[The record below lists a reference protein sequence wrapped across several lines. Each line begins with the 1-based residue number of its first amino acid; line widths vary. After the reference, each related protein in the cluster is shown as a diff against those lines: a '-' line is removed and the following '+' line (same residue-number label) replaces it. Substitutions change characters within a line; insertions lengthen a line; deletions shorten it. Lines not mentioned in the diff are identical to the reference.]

1 MKPTFSTY
9 LKAAFN
15 ARPFGMFVAP
25 NWIGLAAFGLLGLTN
40 PGFWLIGAGVEL
52 TYLFGLATNK
62 RFQRA
67 VGARQSAGSDQEWK
81 ARQDALIGRLS
92 DTDQAR
98 YVAFAARCRTI
109 LDLFEQHD
117 PSGSSVETQGENLGR
132 LAWVYL
138 RLLLARRAMSRVLKE
153 PTLGETQE
161 LESRLAKLHAQLGD
175 QTLTDELRRSL
186 ASQAEI
192 LEQRVTQRR
201 EGREKLDFLEAEIM
215 RIQEQVELLR
225 EQAALSADAD
235 GLSARLD
242 EITGSLGGA
251 SQWITDQQKLYG
263 TLDDLLQ
270 EPPPSSAR
278 VLVREKGESRSSR
291 GAR

>member
-1 MKPTFSTY
+1 MKASFWTY

-25 NWIGLAAFGLLGLTN
+25 NWIGLVAFGLLGLTN
-40 PGFWLIGAGVEL
+40 PGFWLVGAGVEL
-52 TYLFGLATNK
+52 TYLLSLASNG

-67 VGARQSAGSDQEWK
+67 VSARASAPTEQLWK
-81 ARQDALIGRLS
+81 ARLDGMVRRLS

-98 YVAFAARCRTI
+98 YVAFSARCRSI
-109 LDLFEQHD
+109 LDQFAQQD
-117 PSGSSVETQGENLGR
+117 PSGSASDVQSENLSK
-132 LAWVYL
+132 LIWVYL

-161 LESRLAKLHAQLGD
+161 LEARLTELKRRLEDGSLHED
-175 QTLTDELRRSL
+175 LRKSL

-201 EGREKLDFLEAEIM
+201 EGREKLDFLEAEIL

-225 EQAALSADAD
+225 EQAALSTDAS
-235 GLSARLD
+235 GLSTRLD
-242 EITGSLGGA
+242 EITGTLGGA
-251 SQWITDQQKLYG
+251 SQWISDQQKLYG
-263 TLDDLLQ
+263 SLDDLLD
-270 EPPPSSAR
+270 EPPPAIAR
-278 VLVREKGESRSSR
+278 ATIREGR
-291 GAR
+291 

>member
-1 MKPTFSTY
+1 MKPSFGSY
-9 LKAAFN
+9 LAAAFN

-25 NWIGLAAFGLLGLTN
+25 NWVGIAAFGLLGMLN

-52 TYLFGLATNK
+52 AYLFGLATNR

-67 VGARQSAGSDQEWK
+67 IDSRQSSGTAEEWK
-81 ARQDALIGRLS
+81 RQQDTLIAKLS

-98 YVAFAARCRTI
+98 YVALIARCRTI
-109 LDLFEQHD
+109 LEQLELHN
-117 PSGSSVETQGENLGR
+117 PGTGGLAVQSENLGR
-132 LAWVYL
+132 LSWVYL
-138 RLLLARRAMSRVLKE
+138 RLLVARRAMSRVLKE

-161 LESRLAKLHAQLGD
+161 LEARLARLKAQLND
-175 QTLTDELRRSL
+175 ASLNEDLRKSL

-225 EQAALSADAD
+225 EQAALSTDAE
-235 GLSARLD
+235 GLSGRLD
-242 EITGSLGGA
+242 EISASLGGA
-251 SQWITDQQKLYG
+251 SQWIADQQKLYG

-270 EPPPSSAR
+270 EPPPVVAR
-278 VLVREKGESRSSR
+278 ASVREGR
-291 GAR
+291 